1 MFPWLI
7 CVIIDVAMH
16 HVDWSMNSGNVSWY
30 CQKHCARI
38 FRAFQNW
45 ICSIFPQH
53 PLFLHQSH
61 ASLWFVARWQ
71 SIPSTFH
78 RSHLS
83 CCNQDYD
90 LEDVSDD
97 HLASALNQ
105 SNFSEAFPQ
114 LVHTSRLLLLLLLLP
129 LLLLLLLDL
138 PQELLLDIGDISKWK
153 VGVSNCFSQ
162 LLPCFPSS
170 FDGWSIFVPQV
181 NVEHSHLS
189 S

>member
-16 HVDWSMNSGNVSWY
+16 HVDWSMNSSHVSWY

-45 ICSIFPQH
+45 LCSIFPQH

-83 CCNQDYD
+83 CYI
-90 LEDVSDD
+90 L
-97 HLASALNQ
+97 Q
-105 SNFSEAFPQ
+105 SKIMILMM
-114 LVHTSRLLLLLLLLP
+114 LVMITSPVLWTKATSPRLLP
-129 LLLLLLLDL
+129 NSST
-138 PQELLLDIGDISKWK
+138 PAA
-153 VGVSNCFSQ
+153 FSS
-162 LLPCFPSS
+162 SS
-170 FDGWSIFVPQV
+170 FFF
-181 NVEHSHLS
+181 LS
-189 S
+189 FSSCSSTCLRNSFWISGTSASGK